1 MCYLTPVATQR
12 LQAFPSTDSSVLSL
26 MANLFT
32 QRSLDRNEPPLS
44 LDLFPQS
51 SSRDWRLE
59 TAISS
64 AAEHGVLK
72 PSSDHDLHA
81 GCDRLNVSLL
91 RVRVIVL
98 ALAFLSR
105 TMSSFILACH
115 VHFFSTLFPH
125 ANLIAIM
132 PFTALTT
139 GFSIRPLGK
148 RCCRTS
154 FTVTI
159 APP

>member
-1 MCYLTPVATQR
+1 MTQR

-32 QRSLDRNEPPLS
+32 QRRLDRNDPPLS

-72 PSSDHDLHA
+72 PSCDHDLLA

-91 RVRVIVL
+91 RVRALVL
-98 ALAFLSR
+98 ALACLSR
-105 TMSSFILACH
+105 VFILTCH
-115 VHFFSTLFPH
+115 VSISSARCSFPQ
-125 ANLIAIM
+125 
-132 PFTALTT
+132 T
-139 GFSIRPLGK
+139 
-148 RCCRTS
+148 
-154 FTVTI
+154 
-159 APP
+159 